1 MFIHSRNLHKFN
13 QMHQS
18 HKGARGST
26 SILSGRGLW
35 GMCGGARMR
44 RIHTHIICIASAD
57 DDDDDDAGDAY

>member
-1 MFIHSRNLHKFN
+1 
-13 QMHQS
+13 MHQS

-57 DDDDDDAGDAY
+57 DDDDAGDAY